1 MTNDNRQF
9 DKNMKP
15 NFSFNYNGTRFQPE
29 GDGPEWKIDD
39 TLKVTLKAVEY
50 PEFNSVHWL
59 LYFEN
64 TGAMNSGII
73 SDIWDCD
80 VSLPLPYTPIRRPG
94 YLFDENSQ
102 AVTVMQGMVEGR
114 NYSYDDAVSATE
126 FSAKD
131 VYFPTWRRN
140 LAFAN
145 TGSRSSEG
153 TMPFFELKSDGRGA
167 IVAIGWTGAWKA
179 EIESKDETIDFR
191 SGLQNARFYLK
202 PGEKLR
208 TTSTLVMEYGKG
220 EDASN
225 KFRKLI
231 REHFSHRANTAAMRD
246 GLLAFELWGGLPSE
260 QMKSRIEE
268 LKAHGIRFEDLWID
282 AGWYG
287 QCTKCDDP
295 FSGDW
300 WRYTGEWTVNR
311 RVHPQGME
319 DVRDVAAT
327 AGMKPMIWVEPERT
341 LSNLPAPKQHPEW
354 FMKGKPVADDAP
366 SNWILNYGN
375 DNAFNYALTM
385 LSDAI
390 RTLGMGCYRQDFN
403 AGLTGYFECEDEPD
417 RRGITEIRH
426 ICGMYRLWDTL
437 LERFPGLLID
447 NCSSGGRRIDLET
460 IQRSIPF
467 FRSDYQC
474 GFNATPEVCQTHNT
488 GSMRYFPY
496 IGCTTK
502 VCDLYALR
510 SSYASSFGVA
520 CYNAVFQ
527 SMTEDD
533 FAVVR
538 KAVDDYRRIRRY
550 LSLDFHNHGSALFD
564 MTSWAIWQYHDS
576 ASGRGVVIAFRR
588 PKSPFATVDI
598 TLKGQVAPELAVA
611 NLDDGE
617 TSVTRDGR
625 LTLGLSQPGTSVILE
640 YGPKE

>member
-1 MTNDNRQF
+1 
-9 DKNMKP
+9 MKP
-15 NFSFNYNGTRFQPE
+15 NFSFIYNGTRFQPN

-50 PEFNSVHWL
+50 PEFNAVHWL

-64 TGAMNSGII
+64 TGAMNSGIL

-80 VSLPLPYTPIRRPG
+80 VAFPLPYTPVSRPG
-94 YLFDENSQ
+94 YLFGEDSQ
-102 AVTVMQGMVEGR
+102 AATVMQGMVPGSF
-114 NYSYDDAVSATE
+114 YSYDDAASATE
-126 FSAKD
+126 YSTKD
-131 VYFPTWRRN
+131 VYFPTWRRK
-140 LAFAN
+140 LEYAN

-153 TMPFFELKSDGRGA
+153 TLPFFELKSQGRGV
-167 IVAIGWTGAWKA
+167 IVAVGWTGAWKA

-208 TTSTLVMEYGKG
+208 TTSVLIMEYGKG

-225 KFRKLI
+225 KFRRLI
-231 REHFSHRANTAAMRD
+231 REHFSHRACTAATRD

-260 QMKSRIEE
+260 KMKARIEE

-300 WRYTGEWTVNR
+300 WRFTGEWTVNR
-311 RVHPQGME
+311 RVHPQGLE
-319 DVRDVAAT
+319 DVRDTAAT
-327 AGMKPMIWVEPERT
+327 AGMRPMIWIEPERA
-341 LSNLPAPKQHPEW
+341 LSNLPIPVQHPEW
-354 FMKGKPVADDAP
+354 FMKGNAAANDAP

-375 DNAFNYALTM
+375 EGAFNYALTM

-390 RTLGMGCYRQDFN
+390 RTLNMGCYRQDFN
-403 AGLTGYFECEDEPD
+403 TGLTGFFEGEDEPD

-437 LERFPGLLID
+437 LAQFPGLVID

-474 GFNATPEVCQTHNT
+474 AFNATPEVVQTHNA
-488 GSMRYFPY
+488 GAMRYFPY

-527 SMTEDD
+527 TMSEED
-533 FAVVR
+533 FGVVR
-538 KAVDDYRRIRRY
+538 KAIDDYRRIRHY
-550 LSLDFHNHGSALFD
+550 LSLDFHNHGSAVFD
-564 MTSWAIWQYHDS
+564 MTSWAVWQYHDP
-576 ASGRGVVIAFRR
+576 ASGKGVIIAFRR
-588 PKSPFATVDI
+588 PQSPFDTMDI
-598 TLKGQVAPELAVA
+598 TLKGNVAPELAVT
-611 NLDDGE
+611 NLDDSAE
-617 TSVTRDGR
+617 TVIHGGR
-625 LTLGLSQPGTSVILE
+625 MTIRLPKQGSSVIWE
-640 YGPKE
+640 YAPKAD